1 MGSTPIE
8 LVSKILIETSHRAL
22 TDVEAEKTL
31 SQTMGIVFCFLP
43 KKKRKKKRKIK
54 ASGMRGT

>member
-31 SQTMGIVFCFLP
+31 SQTMGIVFFFFLP
-43 KKKRKKKRKIK
+43 KKKR
-54 ASGMRGT
+54 